1 MGGQEHFYLETGG
14 SLVIPR
20 EDEYEVFSSCQNMRE
35 LQEHVAEVLGIPSNR
50 VTARVKR
57 LGGGFGGK
65 ETRPVHL
72 AGCLAVAAQK
82 TGQPIRCSLDRD
94 EDIMTTG
101 QRHPALA
108 KYTVGV
114 DEEGKLQALKLDC
127 FVNGGYSLD
136 ISSGVL
142 ERMMAHADGPYKC
155 PSTFIRGRI
164 CKTNT
169 VCKPQQQRKL
179 NLTCVYPANTAF
191 RGFGGPQGLLTAE
204 GYISDIAHRLN
215 IPIDELRH
223 RNLYHEG
230 MDTHYQQTLTRELS
244 PLSRLKLI
252 CKDYHV
258 PQIIE
263 DVRAKTNYA
272 QRRQAI
278 DEFNAKHRFR
288 KVGGLRV

>member
-1 MGGQEHFYLETGG
+1 VGCCHHLDLITCPGLELLQVGCTSPSASKRPLEIFAQRVIQSGEPIDDALAKAKHVFEGTVRMGGQEHFYLETGG

-114 DEEGKLQALKLDC
+114 DDEGKLQALKLDC

-169 VCKPQQQRKL
+169 VCK
-179 NLTCVYPANTAF
+179 
-191 RGFGGPQGLLTAE
+191 
-204 GYISDIAHRLN
+204 SH
-215 IPIDELRH
+215 
-223 RNLYHEG
+223 
-230 MDTHYQQTLTRELS
+230 
-244 PLSRLKLI
+244 
-252 CKDYHV
+252 
-258 PQIIE
+258 
-263 DVRAKTNYA
+263 
-272 QRRQAI
+272 
-278 DEFNAKHRFR
+278 
-288 KVGGLRV
+288 